1 MESAACRVW
10 ARRGK
15 ELVGCRL
22 PVGRQVIQDRWCGG
36 RSFGTGSR
44 LIGRPSGLWPA
55 QMAVPPYRMQGRCA
69 PQGACR
75 SGVLEGKVAELVVPE
90 GLQGPEGS

>member
-22 PVGRQVIQDRWCGG
+22 PVGWQVIQDRWWGG
-36 RSFGTGSR
+36 LSFGTGSR

-55 QMAVPPYRMQGRCA
+55 QMAVPPYRMKGRRA
-69 PQGACR
+69 PQGAHR
-75 SGVLEGKVAELVVPE
+75 AGVLEGKVAEIVVP
-90 GLQGPEGS
+90 QGPQGSQGS